1 MTHRHSP
8 PLLAILAFL
17 VTGCGS
23 PSDTPK
29 STGSTD
35 EGRAAQGPVPGTAQS
50 LEGGKGSTAK
60 LKTLAQTRGAVILA
74 FFEEA
79 GIDRDRFIVIAHGND
94 KPLTDKKDRRSRAKN
109 NRVELRLHNVASG
122 K

>member
-1 MTHRHSP
+1 VFKRKKLAKSAARSLNK
-8 PLLAILAFL
+8 LLEFL
-17 VTGCGS
+17 LEEQYDSLKIEVHVH
-23 PSDTPK
+23 
-29 STGSTD
+29 TD
-35 EGRAAQGPVPGTAQS
+35 
-50 LEGGKGSTAK
+50 GKGSAAK